1 MCSAATGSAAAAQ
14 AQGCG
19 NLAHGPAAGRDRGDS
34 GRGADR
40 SVVFAFEIA
49 FGARKSDSAI
59 VSGVAL
65 SVEKQ
70 PIRACSVA
78 ARLP

>member
-1 MCSAATGSAAAAQ
+1 
-14 AQGCG
+14 
-19 NLAHGPAAGRDRGDS
+19 
-34 GRGADR
+34 
-40 SVVFAFEIA
+40 VVFAFDIA